1 MENYALL
8 MFPFCQNQ
16 MLPQSIF
23 CLHKRKITLI
33 GKTHPIKDV
42 QIVKMFTWSAV
53 VTSTWPEPLAVRTT
67 VTPFI
72 SSSGATCQQLGIL
85 AERDGWERHLDL
97 LDDDRPRAGDA
108 LGRQR
113 VDRLQQL
120 PARCANEDHIKL
132 GAVRRRHLKRSGDV
146 ASRTIF

>member
-1 MENYALL
+1 MQKSAF
-8 MFPFCQNQ
+8 MPPKCK
-16 MLPQSIF
+16 SAK
-23 CLHKRKITLI
+23 CT
-33 GKTHPIKDV
+33 PIKDV

-72 SSSGATCQQLGIL
+72 SSSAATCQQLGIL
-85 AERDGWERHLDL
+85 TERDGWERHLDL

-120 PARCANEDHIKL
+120 PARCANKDHIKL

-146 ASRTIF
+146 ASRTIFERPEDRRRLR